1 LIKVSINIPT
11 ASSSF
16 GVNKNLSANLSGIN
30 RQMKKGKARAAGVD
44 FTSQRRPSPK
54 TWHAVNRCIFTGV
67 EKQNNT

>member
-1 LIKVSINIPT
+1 LIKVLIKIPT

-54 TWHAVNRCIFTGV
+54 T
-67 EKQNNT
+67 